1 MKFTDK
7 KKVWSLRYTPGNG
20 EVDAGVNALA
30 RELGV
35 SDVTAKLIYNRGLSS
50 VGKAKAFLDASCYN
64 VHDPYLM
71 KDMDRAVARIEEAL
85 EKNEKITVYG
95 DYDVDGVTAV
105 TLIYLYLR
113 SLGADVD
120 Y

>member
-7 KKVWSLRYTPGNG
+7 KKVWSLRYTPGNT
-20 EVDAGVNALA
+20 EADAIVGSIAS
-30 RELGV
+30 ELGISTV
-35 SDVTAKLIYNRGLSS
+35 AARLVYNRG
-50 VGKAKAFLDASCYN
+50 Y
-64 VHDPYLM
+64 HDPNIARGFLETSIGALHDPFIM
-71 KDMDRAVARIEEAL
+71 KDMDAAVKRIAL
-85 EKNEKITVYG
+85 ALDNKEKITVYG
-95 DYDVDGVTAV
+95 DYDVDGVTSV